1 MATQTQLAEAY
12 RVEQARLSAE
22 ATRDVL
28 ALWLASYEPG
38 NSSVWRALIAALT
51 ALVGRFRSQSSRSAI
66 SYYMESRSTAR
77 TPGLFVPRPA
87 PEPPRELIEATAQIT
102 GARAYGRSLTANLA
116 ETRALQNSGVQVAG
130 AMARITLD
138 AGRQTVLDA
147 VEEDREAIGWI
158 RITDASPCA
167 FCAMLASRGP
177 VFSED
182 TVAFQAHAHC
192 ACIGA
197 PVWSRD
203 EAWLG
208 HSEDLYQQW
217 KRETAGESGKDAI
230 RAWRR
235 YWSGRDKSEGEAS
248 GSA

>member
-1 MATQTQLAEAY
+1 VATQTQLAEDY

-22 ATRDVL
+22 VTRGVL
-28 ALWLASYEPG
+28 ALWLATYEPG
-38 NSSVWRALIAALT
+38 SPSVWRALVAGLT
-51 ALVGRFRSQSSRSAI
+51 ALVNRFRNRSSRQAVTYYLESRSA
-66 SYYMESRSTAR
+66 AR
-77 TPGLFVPRPA
+77 APGLFVPRMVL
-87 PEPPRELIEATAQIT
+87 EPPPALIEATAQIT
-102 GARAYGRSLTANLA
+102 GARSYGRSLTARMP
-116 ETRALQNSGVQVAG
+116 ETQAIQNSGVQIAG
-130 AMARITLD
+130 AMSRITLD
-138 AGRQTVLDA
+138 AGRQTVMDA

-158 RITDASPCA
+158 RITDADPCA

-182 TVAFQAHAHC
+182 TADFQAHAHC
-192 ACIGA
+192 ACIA
-197 PVWSRD
+197 AAVWSRD

-235 YWSGRDKSEGEAS
+235 YWNNRDKTGGDS
-248 GSA
+248 GST